1 MDIEALIESLAA
13 NLRAVVQYR
22 EDENKGLK
30 DELVD
35 LKREN
40 AQLKKQV
47 AELKKTRQSL
57 PSQQRQR
64 PPPPQQ
70 ALNFSTLPNRLG
82 KVRSLFDHAFKP

>member
-47 AELKKTRQSL
+47 AELKKTRQQL
-57 PSQQRQR
+57 PSQQRHG
-64 PPPPQQ
+64 PPAQQ
-70 ALNFSTLPNRLG
+70 ALNLSSLSNRLG
-82 KVRSLFDHAFKP
+82 KVRSLFENLSKAW